1 MTNFIND
8 KALPVTFWQ
17 KDTTGVWN
25 DYSIPVYITKD
36 ISTIEGIREVIVQF
50 MTAPSEI
57 GYYPRQNDIMIPAV
71 DTSSPNFKFYGLS
84 WTTPYFMDDF
94 LEDPTIGNG
103 VMFLKDIDDEKYK
116 FTTIFNLEEEVL
128 FLKGNYTIESL
139 VANCAKNVWDRITRD
154 HPFLKQFGYGS
165 SFLPVTY
172 KTLAYNYYD
181 EPTTVNLN
189 DIFETFVSGLPSDF
203 DLTIKTY
210 PNNTQAFSLDVILRN
225 GASKFSLPITTEKII
240 GYSKRTRNRTDGT
253 NVVYG
258 YNQTTGSLYKHA
270 WLDKNGVLQL
280 GITYPATN
288 TPRLDYCALDGD
300 NPTDGELRTRAS
312 SMLNGSIYSDY
323 DEYDLMID
331 MANRYEYGTRNNP
344 SLPITPENNT
354 QQMYLNSVVNIIGMT
369 DNIVSLEVRE
379 LDLLNGHIIVGKN
392 DDITL
397 GD

>member
-1 MTNFIND
+1 MTNFINN

-17 KDTTGVWN
+17 KDTTGAWK

-36 ISTIEGIREVIVQF
+36 ISTIEGIREVVVQF

-71 DTSSPNFKFYGLS
+71 DTTSSNFKFYGLS

-116 FTTIFNLEEEVL
+116 FTTIFNLEEEIL
-128 FLKGNYTIESL
+128 FLKGNYSIENIL
-139 VANCAKNVWDRITRD
+139 AYCAKDVWDRLVSG
-154 HPFLKQFGYGS
+154 HPFLKPFGYNTP
-165 SFLPVTY
+165 FMPVTY

-181 EPTTVNLN
+181 SPTTVNMN
-189 DIFETFVSGLPSDF
+189 DIFEKFISGLPSDF

-210 PNNTQAFSLDVILRN
+210 PNNIQAFSLDVILRN
-225 GASKFSLPITTEKII
+225 GASKFSLPVTTEKII

-253 NVVYG
+253 NLVYG
-258 YNQTTGSLYKHA
+258 YNQTTGALYKYA
-270 WLDKNGVLQL
+270 WLDKKGMVNIGT
-280 GITYPATN
+280 TYPATN
-288 TPRLDYCALDGD
+288 TPRLGYSALDGD

-312 SMLNGSIYSDY
+312 SMLKGSIYSDY

-344 SLPITPENNT
+344 SLPITPENNA